1 MKKILVVEDDM
12 ELRLVVE
19 LFLSYAHFEVI
30 LACDGIEGLELL
42 SKIHFDLVITDFRM
56 PRMNGLEFSKI
67 AKELYPE
74 LPIIMSTAFIPP
86 IDKELKEKLH
96 FLSKPYQ
103 INEMIMKINNLLKI
117 ARNPTSIAL

>member
-1 MKKILVVEDDM
+1 MKKILVVEDDL

-19 LFLSYAHFEVI
+19 LFLSYARFDVVM
-30 LACDGIEGLELL
+30 ACDGIEGLEVL
-42 SKIHFDLVITDFRM
+42 SKTHFDLVITDFRM
-56 PRMNGLEFSKI
+56 PRMNGIEFSKN

-86 IDKELKEKLH
+86 LDKELKEKLH

-103 INEMIMKINNLLKI
+103 MSEMIVKINNLLKI
-117 ARNPTSIAL
+117 NSKIDLAL

>member
-1 MKKILVVEDDM
+1 MKKILVVEDDL

-19 LFLSYAHFEVI
+19 LFLSYAHFEVVM
-30 LACDGIEGLELL
+30 ACDGIEGLEVL
-42 SKIHFDLVITDFRM
+42 SKTHFDLVITDFRM
-56 PRMNGLEFSKI
+56 PRMNGIEFSKN

-86 IDKELKEKLH
+86 LDKELKEKLH

-103 INEMIMKINNLLKI
+103 MNEMIVKINNLLKI
-117 ARNPTSIAL
+117 NSKMDLAL

>member
-1 MKKILVVEDDM
+1 MKKILLVEDDL

-19 LFLSYAHFEVI
+19 LFLSYAHFEVVM
-30 LACDGIEGLELL
+30 ACDGIEGLEVL
-42 SKIHFDLVITDFRM
+42 SKTHFDLVITDFRM
-56 PRMNGLEFSKI
+56 PRMNGIEFSKK

-86 IDKELKEKLH
+86 LDNELKEKLH

-103 INEMIMKINNLLKI
+103 MNEMIFKINDLLKFHTKI
-117 ARNPTSIAL
+117 DLAL